1 MPAYLALLLVLA
13 IGSPQLAAD
22 PAGLEGLLGEADAV
36 VVVEILTTDYTATAA
51 DGPMYAE
58 AKVIKSV
65 KGSLRAK
72 QTIRFGASAWVGPSY
87 KAGERRV
94 VFLDAMPAGH
104 AYYAK
109 ARWSSLDA
117 GKLDLF
123 IAAGAVEK
131 CSLDT
136 LSTFLRGLKSRDRP
150 LKAEFGDSH
159 RTR

>member
-1 MPAYLALLLVLA
+1 
-13 IGSPQLAAD
+13 
-22 PAGLEGLLGEADAV
+22 
-36 VVVEILTTDYTATAA
+36 
-51 DGPMYAE
+51 
-58 AKVIKSV
+58 
-65 KGSLRAK
+65 
-72 QTIRFGASAWVGPSY
+72 VGPSY

-117 GKLDLF
+117 GKVDLF
-123 IAAGAVEK
+123 IAAAAVEK
-131 CSLDT
+131 CSLET
-136 LSTFLRGLKSRDRP
+136 LSAFLRGVTSRQRP

>member
-1 MPAYLALLLVLA
+1 MPACLALLLVLA
-13 IGSPQLAAD
+13 IGPPQLAAD

-72 QTIRFGASAWVGPSY
+72 QTIRFGASGWVGPSY

-109 ARWSSLDA
+109 ARWASLDA

-123 IAAGAVEK
+123 IAAAAVEK
-131 CSLDT
+131 CSLDA
-136 LSTFLRGLKSRDRP
+136 LSAFLRGVTSKQSP
-150 LKAEFGDSH
+150 QKAEFGDSH